1 MLDPKNCHNSGVLPS
16 DWEPFYYI
24 KIGKDLVDLEGSLVN
39 GSTRLPD
46 WQVNSIVVN
55 ASS

>member
-1 MLDPKNCHNSGVLPS
+1 MLDPKYCHNSGALPAS
-16 DWEPFYYI
+16 WDPFYYL

-55 ASS
+55 VS